1 MTQIEAAEVE
11 TPADESEE
19 KSMKQFFVMWGGSE
33 KKVNTAMGALVIE
46 GIAVFLIG
54 MSPSNAVQF
63 ATALMLVIGLMMPI
77 FNGSMIAILQSTV
90 PKDKQ
95 GRILSLISSGASA
108 MTPIGLGIAG
118 PVSDFI
124 GVTSWFVI
132 AGFVTASLSVA
143 AFFIPAVMNLEER
156 MKQEPG
162 EKEKEEN
169 TKAVEEEV

>member
-54 MSPSNAVQF
+54 MSPSNAVLF

-118 PVSDFI
+118 PVSDLI